1 MGLASRRFP
10 AECPPRTS
18 NEGAP
23 KDTSTN
29 GSREYGRPMNFPPP
43 YGDMHGAGVIR
54 TWVSTDRM
62 DGLISCAA
70 CALSRAEKENT
81 AKCSC

>member
-1 MGLASRRFP
+1 MALASRRFP
-10 AECPPRTS
+10 AECPHRTS

-43 YGDMHGAGVIR
+43 YGDMHGAGRDSDVGVNGSNGR
-54 TWVSTDRM
+54 SDLMCCLRSGTS
-62 DGLISCAA
+62 
-70 CALSRAEKENT
+70 
-81 AKCSC
+81 